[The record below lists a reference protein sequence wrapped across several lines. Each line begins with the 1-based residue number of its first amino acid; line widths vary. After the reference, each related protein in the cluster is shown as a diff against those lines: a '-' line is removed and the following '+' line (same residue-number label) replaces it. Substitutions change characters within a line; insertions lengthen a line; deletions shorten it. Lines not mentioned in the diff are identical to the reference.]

1 MKRNLIQFICIDSL
15 DKKLRSKM
23 LSTLKKT
30 PTDIVFTF
38 DNERYIRRLFPW
50 LVKLLSIQPIFRRTF
65 ILILPLKMSSFPT
78 EEQIE
83 KCILVVAQAGVNKLT
98 AAQIEERENMRLLAI
113 KAKKV
118 YVHSESLI
126 GEFTALNQN
135 TFMLSSGLLI

>member
-1 MKRNLIQFICIDSL
+1 
-15 DKKLRSKM
+15 M